1 MKLVLVEWVDS
12 YSMHGW
18 KPLDNLIKEC
28 EPLLCRSV
36 GWLAS
41 KKNGHVLIVPHLS
54 GEQNEG
60 ITVYGTGDITIPAKA
75 IRKMTVLREK

>member
-12 YSMHGW
+12 YSGRGW
-18 KPLDNLIKEC
+18 KKLDELVDDC

-41 KKNGHVLIVPHLS
+41 ERNGHKVIVPHLS
-54 GEQNEG
+54 GEHNESVA
-60 ITVYGTGDITIPAKA
+60 VYGSGEITIPTSA
-75 IRKMTVLREK
+75 IRRLTVLRQK